1 MNKSIIKLALDSLEL
16 RLMQDRQDAKRMTS
30 LQMKNEVIDS
40 INEKLE
46 LVRNHQKELE
56 IVQNY
61 IELY

>member
-1 MNKSIIKLALDSLEL
+1 MKKSIIKLALDSLEL
-16 RLMQDRQDAKRMTS
+16 RLMQDRKEAKRNNDQ
-30 LQMKNEVIDS
+30 LYIDS
-40 INEKLE
+40 INEKLD